1 MSFRDGDKTVLEEGM
16 TFHFMPGIWA
26 ENWGLEITES
36 IVIGTGTAECLAK
49 VPRPILAKT

>member
-1 MSFRDGDKTVLEEGM
+1 MSFRDEDMTLLKQWI
-16 TFHFMPGIWA
+16 TFHFAPGTWA
-26 ENWGLEITES
+26 EIWGLEITES